1 MKKMEQTSKRIL
13 FFDGVCH
20 LCNGLVDFSLPKFKA
35 GEIYFAPLQG
45 PTAESLLT
53 PQDLGL
59 EYVAYFRDG
68 IVYRKSKAIAYLL
81 QDMGGMYRIPSVMLH
96 IIPSFISDFF
106 YKIVAKFRY
115 RLFGKDEMCRIPTP
129 EERKYFL
136 D

>member
-20 LCNGLVDFSLPKFKA
+20 LCNGLVDFTLPKFQP

-45 PTAESLLT
+45 PTAEKMLP
-53 PQDLGL
+53 PQDLSL
-59 EYVAYFRDG
+59 DYVVYLRDG
-68 IVYRKSKAIAYLL
+68 TIYRRSKAVAYLL
-81 QDMGGMYRIPSVMLH
+81 QDIGGFYKLPSIMLHALPSV
-96 IIPSFISDFF
+96 ISDFF
-106 YKIVAKFRY
+106 YELVAKFRY

-129 EERKYFL
+129 EEKKYFL

>member
-20 LCNGLVDFSLPKFKA
+20 LCNGLVDFALPKFKE

-45 PTAESLLT
+45 PTAQQLLDS
-53 PQDLGL
+53 QDLGL
-59 EYVAYFRDG
+59 DYVVYFRDG
-68 IVYRKSKAIAYLL
+68 AIHRKSQAIAYLFG
-81 QDMGGMYRIPSVMLH
+81 DMGGLYRLPSVMLRILPH
-96 IIPSFISDFF
+96 FISDFF
-106 YKIVAKFRY
+106 YRIIAKYRY

-129 EERKYFL
+129 EERKFFL

>member
-45 PTAESLLT
+45 PTAEKMLA

-59 EYVAYFRDG
+59 EYVVYFRDG
-68 IVYRKSKAIAYLL
+68 SIHRKSKAIAYLL
-81 QDMGGMYRIPSVMLH
+81 QDMGGIYRVASVMLR
-96 IIPSFISDFF
+96 IMPSPISDFF
-106 YKIVAKFRY
+106 YRIIAKYRY
-115 RLFGKDEMCRIPTP
+115 RVFGKDEMCRIPTP
-129 EERKYFL
+129 EEKKYFL

>member
-1 MKKMEQTSKRIL
+1 MEQTSKRIL

-45 PTAESLLT
+45 PTAQSLLT

-81 QDMGGMYRIPSVMLH
+81 QDMGGLYCIPSVMLH
-96 IIPSFISDFF
+96 ILPSFISDFF
-106 YKIVAKFRY
+106 YKIVAKYRY
-115 RLFGKDEMCRIPTP
+115 RLFGKDEICRIPTP